1 MKRVRERL
9 KENHLREGRCA
20 DESARISKQRGY
32 MRDGEERQRLSSW
45 HTVTV
50 PPPRRLCF
58 LTQRAETIENKRV
71 VFFVSAKKCR
81 RVWKQQEVK
90 EIDEAKEIKE

>member
-1 MKRVRERL
+1 
-9 KENHLREGRCA
+9 
-20 DESARISKQRGY
+20 
-32 MRDGEERQRLSSW
+32 MRDGEERQRLSSR

-50 PPPRRLCF
+50 PSPRRLCF
-58 LTQRAETIENKRV
+58 LTQSAETIENKRV
-71 VFFVSAKKCR
+71 AFFVSAKKCR

>member
-1 MKRVRERL
+1 
-9 KENHLREGRCA
+9 
-20 DESARISKQRGY
+20 
-32 MRDGEERQRLSSW
+32 
-45 HTVTV
+45 
-50 PPPRRLCF
+50 